1 MNLLSRLLKRNISVA
16 QLAGFVLAN
25 FTGLAI
31 VIAGLQFYMDVRS
44 LWEGEDSFVKKD
56 YLVVNKTVKSVGSAG
71 EDTSFSEAEISEL
84 ESQPW
89 VRRVGR
95 FESSDYSVAA
105 SMGSRERGLST
116 YMFFES
122 VPSDYIDVKGSGW
135 RYEPGSGKV
144 PIIISKDYLTL
155 YNFGFASSAGMP
167 QVSESVI
174 GSVPLAL
181 SIRGEN
187 GRSAEM
193 TGEIVGFSN
202 RLNTILV
209 PQEFMDWS
217 NSAFGSGAKSAPS
230 RLIID
235 VSSPG
240 DVAIA
245 EYLENHGLEQAGD
258 KSASRAG
265 YFLNVVTGAV
275 LGVGII
281 ITVLSL
287 FILML
292 SVSLLMQ
299 KNRAKLHALIM
310 LGFSLR
316 KVGSV
321 YRTLVIAVSLAAYI
335 LACVTMFIL
344 RGIYIRG
351 VQSMGGGAETGL
363 AVSLGGGLLLTAVI
377 IIFNVMAVN
386 RKVKSA
392 F

>member
-1 MNLLSRLLKRNISVA
+1 MNLLTRLLRKNISIA

-31 VIAGLQFYMDVRS
+31 VIAGLQFYTDVRS

-56 YLVVNKTVKSVGSAG
+56 YLVVNKKVKSVGDAG
-71 EDTSFSEAEISEL
+71 EATVFSEDEIRDIEK
-84 ESQPW
+84 QPW
-89 VRRVGR
+89 ARRAGR
-95 FESSDYSVAA
+95 FESSDYSVTA
-105 SMGSRERGLST
+105 SMGGGDRALST

-122 VPSDYIDVKGSGW
+122 VPNDFIDVKGAGW
-135 RYEPGSGKV
+135 RYTPGSRRV

-167 QVSESVI
+167 QVSESVV
-174 GSVPLAL
+174 GSVPLTLRISGAD
-181 SIRGEN
+181 GEQDVLL
-187 GRSAEM
+187 
-193 TGEIVGFSN
+193 GEIVGFSN
-202 RLNTILV
+202 RINTILV
-209 PQEFMDWS
+209 PQDFMDWS
-217 NSAFGSGAKSAPS
+217 NQRFGSGRKLPPS

-240 DVAIA
+240 DVAITD
-245 EYLENHGLEQAGD
+245 YLEAHGLEQAGD
-258 KSASRAG
+258 KSASKAG

-310 LGFSLR
+310 LGFSLSR
-316 KVGSV
+316 VGSV
-321 YRTLVIAVSLAAYI
+321 YRRLVIVVSVAAYL
-335 LACVTMFIL
+335 LACITMFCIRSL
-344 RGIYIRG
+344 YIRG
-351 VQSMGGGAETGL
+351 VESMGGGEAGL
-363 AVSLGGGLLLTAVI
+363 WISLAGGLLLTAI
-377 IIFNVMAVN
+377 IILFNIIAVN
-386 RKVKSA
+386 RKVRSS